1 MFDFGDIKNDIQI
14 QSNNIA
20 NTLALNTF
28 NPIITFFNF
37 YGEYLPYIKEYD
49 TNYEDLVPG
58 GLYKL
63 DVVDYDYTIKLGD
76 KHYTITPHM
85 FDIMC
90 NAFFVHNKLFKSANF
105 KGSNLSDVD
114 NTFNILYN
122 TILLEHQ
129 KYISMVYI
137 KYFDLFATYTI
148 RFNNSMKN
156 TPLIYLSY
164 RPDIEIA
171 ELLEYIYKIYDLSLY
186 NKIDN
191 EIKSCDFNYY
201 DNYYNYMYEYDKMKP
216 QLSSY
221 FNDIRRGSIAYFKY
235 NDEHYF
241 INLYPELNSIASLN
255 NILLFKFNE
264 ELHHKEN
271 NFTYVYTQNSIPPL
285 SEMKFMHVT
294 SPCKLPEFYK
304 YIRRGKTTLYDNPP
318 AVLKVKVKK

>member
-28 NPIITFFNF
+28 NPIVTFFNF
-37 YGEYLPYIKEYD
+37 YREYLPYINED
-49 TNYEDLVPG
+49 TNYDDLVPG

-63 DVVDYDYTIKLGD
+63 DIEDYDYTIKLGD
-76 KHYTITPHM
+76 KHYTITPHR

-90 NAFFVHNKLFKSANF
+90 SAFSDHNKLFKSVNF

-122 TILLEHQ
+122 KILLDYK
-129 KYISMVYI
+129 KYISTVNI

-148 RFNNSMKN
+148 RFSNRTKV
-156 TPLIYLSY
+156 PLIYLSY
-164 RPDIEIA
+164 RPDIEIT

-186 NKIDN
+186 SKINN

-201 DNYYNYMYEYDKMKP
+201 DNYYNYMYEYDKIKP
-216 QLSSY
+216 RLSSY
-221 FNDIRRGSIAYFKY
+221 FNDIRRGSIVYFKY

-241 INLYPELNSIASLN
+241 IKLYHEITSIDSLN

-304 YIRRGKTTLYDNPP
+304 YIRRGKTTLYNNPP